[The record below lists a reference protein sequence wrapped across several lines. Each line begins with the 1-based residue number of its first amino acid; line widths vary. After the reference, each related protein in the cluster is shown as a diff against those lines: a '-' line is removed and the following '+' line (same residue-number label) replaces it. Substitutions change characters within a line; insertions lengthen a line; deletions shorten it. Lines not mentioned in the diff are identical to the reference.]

1 MDGQTYNLS
10 TVTHLVYLY
19 LVLGQYIHSVE
30 IPMSTS
36 PQLTPGFTYREFT
49 TYNAA
54 FIDLEVNLIKI
65 QISYKG
71 TQHRELCAYVEICI
85 LIRWSRSYLS
95 YQTDPFE
102 MMCPPL

>member
-1 MDGQTYNLS
+1 MYYRLISKYMYYRLADQLCAVEGHTYNLS

-36 PQLTPGFTYREFT
+36 TQFTPGFTYREFT

-54 FIDLEVNLIKI
+54 FIDLEVNLIEYRSLTKAH
-65 QISYKG
+65 STG
-71 TQHRELCAYVEICI
+71 SCA
-85 LIRWSRSYLS
+85 LK
-95 YQTDPFE
+95 
-102 MMCPPL
+102 